1 MRKLILRDHR
11 GHVEMD
17 LDTEEAIRELEQGMN
32 NGMLAVATKGGSSV
46 QIESASSSKVS
57 NADEVRLMWPLAG
70 GSA

>member
-32 NGMLAVATKGGSSV
+32 NGMLAIATKGATSV
-46 QIESASSSKVS
+46 QVESPSSPEVMD
-57 NADEVRLMWPLAG
+57 ADEVRLMWPLAG
-70 GSA
+70 GAA